1 MSSGK
6 LRNEIE
12 QKEMHKSLLAIFLVT
27 ASGSAMAD
35 WIAVSHS
42 EADTFYADAATI
54 IKSTYKVKMQSLHD
68 YKTAV
73 KVAGVLLQS
82 TVVQEEYDCLEN
94 RTRALFYSFYSKNMG
109 KGRSVHTDSEPH
121 EWKPVRPGSI
131 RETLWTFACKKKPG
145 N

>member
-1 MSSGK
+1 MY
-6 LRNEIE
+6 
-12 QKEMHKSLLAIFLVT
+12 KSLLVMALIT

-35 WIAVSHS
+35 WIAVSHN
-42 EADTFYADAATI
+42 EADTFYADPATI
-54 IKSTYKVKMQSLHD
+54 IKSTYKVKMQTLHD

-73 KVAGVLLQS
+73 KVAGVTLRS

-94 RTRALFYSFYSKNMG
+94 RTRALFYSFFPKNMG

-121 EWKPVRPGSI
+121 GWEPIRPGSI
-131 RETLWTFACKKKPG
+131 RETLWIFACNKQPG